1 MADGSGGTGLLGV
14 IIGAIIVIG
23 LGYFF
28 LGDRI
33 GIRAPPDVNVKDVAP
48 PTPKN

>member
-14 IIGAIIVIG
+14 IIGAVIVIA

-28 LGDRI
+28 LGESL
-33 GIRAPPDVNVKDVAP
+33 GIRSPSDVNVKIVAP